1 MNLNSYSL
9 YVQTISCQVHH
20 KVRTCQSTSS
30 GAGFD
35 PPSSFTHLIDDIS
48 IVQQTSPNMNHY
60 SIDYSVRCFKHEEM
74 NPFLKAG
81 NIKPTYFPPYMEME
95 TQNSNGIGREKE
107 STQNNFCIWYYFK
120 DKILPYFQLIEIKSF
135 MCIMLD
141 SRQSSF
147 KYTLFH

>member
-1 MNLNSYSL
+1 
-9 YVQTISCQVHH
+9 
-20 KVRTCQSTSS
+20 
-30 GAGFD
+30 
-35 PPSSFTHLIDDIS
+35 
-48 IVQQTSPNMNHY
+48 MNHY

-120 DKILPYFQLIEIKSF
+120 DKILPYFQLIEIKSY
-135 MCIMLD
+135 MCV
-141 SRQSSF
+141 
-147 KYTLFH
+147 YNA